1 MTQFFTVTSADPYD
15 KHHYILHFKN
25 GKQVKYEDYDLAR
38 KAWMDYDKRMVDYIE
53 VIDISKKKS
62 KSSKGGFA

>member
-1 MTQFFTVTSADPYD
+1 MTQFFTVTSDAPYD
-15 KHHYILHFKN
+15 RHHYILHYMN

-38 KAWMDYDKRMVDYIE
+38 KAWMDYDKRYVDYIE
-53 VIDISKKKS
+53 VIDIPKKKS